1 MSGGARWIT
10 LSQGVSRLAFGQ
22 LLKANELTRHLAASN
37 YSTEK
42 LQALQEGVEK
52 VASMARDGALTL
64 QGRFV
69 DGADE
74 TGETALTEY
83 IPANKLGDYQAF
95 DITTDGLRYGTGLR
109 WLPNRLVENGE
120 ELFWHTFQ
128 PMLRQEHFT
137 HVLLD
142 YSQLEKQC
150 RPRNRPPL
158 AQSELKK
165 WWKGLSDDEKEL
177 SEAAHRRMLDVAFPD
192 RAVARQWLRDL
203 RGPRKRGREKKSP

>member
-10 LSQGVSRLAFGQ
+10 LSQGVSWLAFGQ
-22 LLKANELTRHLAASN
+22 LLKAKELTGHLAAPQ

-42 LQALQEGVEK
+42 LQALQEGVKK

-109 WLPNRLVENGE
+109 WLPNTLVEDGE
-120 ELFWHTFQ
+120 ELWHTLQ

-142 YSQLEKQC
+142 YSQLEKQ
-150 RPRNRPPL
+150 RPPRNRPPL

-165 WWKGLSDDEKEL
+165 WWKGLSDDEKQL
-177 SEAAHRRMLDVAFPD
+177 REATHRSMLDVTFPD
-192 RAVARQWLRDL
+192 HAVARKRLRDL